1 MQKKIQLIHSGQRT
15 SVGDG
20 FEIRRAMPTRRY
32 PDISPFLLLD
42 HVGPMQVR
50 ASETPRGVDEHPHR
64 GFETVTIV
72 YEGALEHRDSSG
84 NYGKIGP
91 GDVQWMTAAA
101 GLVHEE
107 KHEQEF
113 SRRGGRLEMIQL
125 WVNLPAKDK
134 MSPPQ
139 YQEIIAD
146 RIPEIP
152 VSEKGGKIR
161 VIAGA
166 YGEVAGAARTFTP
179 LHLVDLQLKAGEQ
192 VDIPLKDGHNSMLY
206 TLSGQ
211 VRINDE
217 QDAQEAQMTFFHRRG
232 EAIHVQALA
241 DSKLLL
247 LSGEPID
254 EPVVSYGPFV
264 MNSQEEIAQ
273 AIADYR
279 SGKMG
284 RL

>member
-1 MQKKIQLIHSGQRT
+1 MYKNIQLIHSGQRT

-20 FEIRRAMPTRRY
+20 FSIRRAMPTRRY
-32 PDISPFLLLD
+32 PNISPFLLLD
-42 HVGPMQVR
+42 HVGPMNVKP
-50 ASETPRGVDEHPHR
+50 SETPKGVDEHPHR

-72 YEGALEHRDSSG
+72 YDGALEHRDSSG

-91 GDVQWMTAAA
+91 GDVQWMTAAL

-107 KHEQEF
+107 KHERAF

-134 MSPPQ
+134 MSPPK
-139 YQEIIAD
+139 YQEITAA
-146 RIPEIP
+146 RIPEVAI
-152 VSEKGGKIR
+152 SDKGGKVR

-166 YGEVAGAARTFTP
+166 FGDQAGAAATFTSMQ
-179 LHLVDLQLKAGEQ
+179 VYDLRLRVGERLE
-192 VDIPLKDGHNSMLY
+192 IPLDDGHNSMLY

-211 VRINDE
+211 VNLNDE
-217 QDAQEAQMTFFHRRG
+217 QAAGEAQMTFFHRKGDRIG
-232 EAIHVQALA
+232 IEALE

-247 LSGEPID
+247 LSGAPID

-273 AIADYR
+273 AVADYR
-279 SGKMG
+279 AGKMG
-284 RL
+284 KL